1 MKRFVFAVVTAA
13 LVVAPDLSQAA
24 GDHGAHQTT
33 QPTKP
38 IEFTDGELRKI
49 DAEAGK
55 LTIKHGEIKNLEMP
69 AMTMVFY
76 VKDKGQL
83 SGLKVGDKIK
93 FKVVKDGVMFMVTEL
108 KVAP

>member
-1 MKRFVFAVVTAA
+1 M
-13 LVVAPDLSQAA
+13 
-24 GDHGAHQTT
+24 
-33 QPTKP
+33 
-38 IEFTDGELRKI
+38 
-49 DAEAGK
+49 
-55 LTIKHGEIKNLEMP
+55 TIKHGEIKNLEMP

-93 FKVVKDGVMFMVTEL
+93 FKVVQDGVMFMVTEL